1 MDLGWNER
9 CGVLEG
15 CSWGWERLCGRC
27 GVGGG
32 SVGDV
37 VREDG
42 SEGRIVKIR
51 N

>member
-1 MDLGWNER
+1 MVYLKAAA
-9 CGVLEG
+9 
-15 CSWGWERLCGRC
+15 
-27 GVGGG
+27 GGG
-32 SVGDV
+32 RGYVGDV